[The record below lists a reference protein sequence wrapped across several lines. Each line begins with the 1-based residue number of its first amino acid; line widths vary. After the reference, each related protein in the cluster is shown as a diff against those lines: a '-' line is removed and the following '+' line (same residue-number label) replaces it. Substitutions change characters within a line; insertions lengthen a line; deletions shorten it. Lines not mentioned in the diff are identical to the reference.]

1 MTTVVLKRPDEI
13 DKIRESARIV
23 AEALALAGSL
33 ARPGVS
39 TREIDRQV
47 EELIRGAGG
56 VPSFLGYHGFPASTC
71 ISVNEQVV
79 HGIPGDRILRN
90 GDIVGIDV
98 GVYKNEYHGD
108 AARTFPVGTVDAE
121 AVRLLRVAEE
131 ALDRGIAAIR
141 PGLRLGVISHAVQSW
156 VEENGFSVVRDLVG
170 HGIGRKLHEDPQV
183 PNFGPAETGPVLR
196 AGAVLAIEPMVNQGT
211 WEVRTLDDQWT
222 VVTKDGRLSAHFE
235 HTVAITPDGPLIL
248 SRR

>member
-1 MTTVVLKRPDEI
+1 MSVVVLKRPEEI
-13 DKIRESARIV
+13 EKIRESARIV
-23 AEALALAGSL
+23 AQALEFAGTL
-33 ARPGVS
+33 VRPGV
-39 TREIDRQV
+39 TTGEIDRKIA
-47 EELIRGAGG
+47 ELIRGAGG
-56 VPSFLGYHGFPASTC
+56 VPSFLGYHGYPASTC

-79 HGIPGDRILRN
+79 HGIPGDRVLRD
-90 GDIVGIDV
+90 GDIVGVDV

-108 AARTFPVGTVDAE
+108 AARSFAVGTVSAE
-121 AVRLLRVAEE
+121 AARLLRVAEE

-141 PGLRLGVISHAVQSW
+141 PGARLGAISHAVQSW

-183 PNFGPAETGPVLR
+183 PNFGPAESGPVLR

-211 WEVRTLDDQWT
+211 WEVRTLEDHWT

-235 HTVAITPDGPLIL
+235 HTVAVTPDGPMIL
-248 SRR
+248 SRP

>member
-196 AGAVLAIEPMVNQGT
+196 AGADLAIEPMVNQGT

>member
-108 AARTFPVGTVDAE
+108 AARTFPVGTVAAE

-183 PNFGPAETGPVLR
+183 PDFGPAETGPVLR

>member
-23 AEALALAGSL
+23 AEALELAGSL
-33 ARPGVS
+33 ARPGVT
-39 TREIDRQV
+39 TREIDRQI

-56 VPSFLGYHGFPASTC
+56 VPSFLGYHGFPAATC

-79 HGIPGDRILRN
+79 HGIPGDRVLRD

-108 AARTFPVGTVDAE
+108 AARTFAVGTVDAE
-121 AVRLLRVAEE
+121 AARLLRVAEE

-141 PGLRLGVISHAVQSW
+141 PGGRLGAISHAVQSW
-156 VEENGFSVVRDLVG
+156 VEKNGFSVVRDLVG

-211 WEVRTLDDQWT
+211 WEVRTMDDQWT